1 MRRIVGVI
9 GFALLLM
16 GAGPY
21 QDPYYQGSS
30 AKYGPFP
37 TADPPSQEKLAIP
50 PSILWDMITVLNYDR
65 RPRGDLNIGPTI
77 YPQYRGS
84 MFPPPQLFRPW
95 YLRPY
100 PPSQVVT
107 PGPAPRP
114 LGICTH
120 VGNNILCN

>member
-1 MRRIVGVI
+1 MTRILGVI
-9 GFALLLM
+9 AFALLLM

-21 QDPYYQGSS
+21 QNPYYQEN
-30 AKYGPFP
+30 P
-37 TADPPSQEKLAIP
+37 TYE
-50 PSILWDMITVLNYDR
+50 
-65 RPRGDLNIGPTI
+65 
-77 YPQYRGS
+77 
-84 MFPPPQLFRPW
+84 PPPQTRISPSLAWDLYTVMQADRHPSPPAPYITPAPQFDMRQLFPKYDRGTPS

-120 VGNNILCN
+120 VGHHILCN

>member
-1 MRRIVGVI
+1 MTRILGVI

-21 QDPYYQGSS
+21 QNPYYQGE
-30 AKYGPFP
+30 P
-37 TADPPSQEKLAIP
+37 E
-50 PSILWDMITVLNYDR
+50 
-65 RPRGDLNIGPTI
+65 
-77 YPQYRGS
+77 
-84 MFPPPQLFRPW
+84 PPPQTRISPSLAWDLYTVMQADRHPRPDTYIAPVPNPTFDLNQLFPVPQTQIFRPW

-107 PGPAPRP
+107 PGPRPRP

-120 VGNNILCN
+120 VGNRILCN

>member
-21 QDPYYQGSS
+21 QDPYYQG
-30 AKYGPFP
+30 KYGPFP
-37 TADPPSQEKLAIP
+37 TYEGPRQEKRSIP
-50 PSILWDMITVLNYDR
+50 PALLWDLYTVMKADR
-65 RPRGDLNIGPTI
+65 QPQGNVNIGPTI

-120 VGNNILCN
+120 VGHHILCN